1 MNYSYKLSSVIIEGE
16 RYNTYDI
23 YIENDNAVLNKLSDF
38 STDVDEV
45 ISFINYLKVN
55 QISSEQLIEVA
66 QDFLDQL

>member
-16 RYNTYDI
+16 RHNTYDI

-45 ISFINYLKVN
+45 ISFINYLEIY
-55 QISSEQLIEVA
+55 QISSEKLIEAA
-66 QDFLDQL
+66 QDFLDRL